1 MKALPSKIFLISFCT
16 VGMYVQ
22 ADVTMCMYRDQRKT
36 FIFLYFLETESLIVP
51 ETKLL
56 GSKSQ
61 RSFCLLSHRAELQA
75 QAAKSSFL
83 KDVCSRDLNSGP

>member
-1 MKALPSKIFLISFCT
+1 MKALPSKILMSFCT

-22 ADVTMCMYRDQRKT
+22 ANVTMCMYRHQRKT
-36 FIFLYFLETESLIVP
+36 FIFLFSLEAESLVVP
-51 ETKLL
+51 EAKLL

-61 RSFCLLSHRAELQA
+61 RSFCFLSHRAELQA

-83 KDVCSRDLNSGP
+83 KDVCSRNLYSGP